1 MLSRP
6 ARVTRAV
13 TTMQGKQLKNIIEA
27 ALLAAD
33 RPLSVEQLSR
43 LFEDDE
49 DRPSK
54 AAIKKIIA
62 ELAQECAQRGIE
74 LKQVASG
81 YRYQTRV
88 DIQPWVA
95 RLKTEKPP
103 RYSRALMETLALIVY
118 RQPITRAEIE
128 NVRGVSVS
136 SSIFKVLLER
146 EWIKIVGHKEVAGR
160 PAMYATTKRFLDY
173 FNLTTLQELPSL
185 AAIKD
190 LDKVPPELDLLEA
203 EPSKAPVQ
211 LTVIESAADPRDQA

>member
-1 MLSRP
+1 M
-6 ARVTRAV
+6 
-13 TTMQGKQLKNIIEA
+13 TMQFKQLKNIIEA

-33 RPLSVEQLSR
+33 RPLPVEQLAH
-43 LFEDDE
+43 LFDDDE

-54 AAIKKIIA
+54 QAIKNAIA
-62 ELAQECAQRGIE
+62 ELVQECAARGIE

-88 DIQPWVA
+88 DIQPWLA

-118 RQPITRAEIE
+118 RQPVTRAEIE
-128 NVRGVSVS
+128 DVRGVSVS
-136 SSIFKVLLER
+136 GSIFKVLLER

-160 PAMYATTKRFLDY
+160 PAMYATTKKFLDY
-173 FNLTTLQELPSL
+173 FNLRTLKQLPSL

-190 LDKVPPELDLLEA
+190 LDNAHPELDLLEA
-203 EPSKAPVQ
+203 EHSKAPVQ
-211 LTVIESAADPRDQA
+211 LRVIESAADTPD